1 MVADDMEKRDAQF
14 RKRLHISVVHAHLV
28 VNQIAQYQGEITFRS
43 IRSHQL
49 PHIGNTFFPEIADL
63 FVILDLRVADGQHH
77 PRFRTIQFLKREI
90 ARLRRFERTE
100 RPEEIGNPRLFQRGH
115 IAFGGRNPDKCGTA
129 GRRNLITSF
138 RVGLRYGITVRN
150 DDPFHRCAIRI
161 DDASVHGQRLL
172 GQTHAEII
180 DHRGLAG
187 NKDQA
192 QGRPN
197 QIFNPFHRT
206 NYLRSHM
213 TQFSLSSPSY

>member
-1 MVADDMEKRDAQF
+1 MTDYAK
-14 RKRLHISVVHAHLV
+14 
-28 VNQIAQYQGEITFRS
+28 
-43 IRSHQL
+43 
-49 PHIGNTFFPEIADL
+49 FFDG
-63 FVILDLRVADGQHH
+63 ILN
-77 PRFRTIQFLKREI
+77 
-90 ARLRRFERTE
+90 ERQVKLNEPMSRHT
-100 RPEEIGNPRLFQRGH
+100 
-115 IAFGGRNPDKCGTA
+115 T
-129 GRRNLITSF
+129 
-138 RVGLRYGITVRN
+138 YGIGG
-150 DDPFHRCAIRI
+150 PA
-161 DDASVHGQRLL
+161 DASVHGQRLL